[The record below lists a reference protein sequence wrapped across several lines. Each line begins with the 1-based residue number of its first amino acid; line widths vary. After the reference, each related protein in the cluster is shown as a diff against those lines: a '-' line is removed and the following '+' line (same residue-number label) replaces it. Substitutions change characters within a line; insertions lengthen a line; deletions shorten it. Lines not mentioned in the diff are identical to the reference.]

1 MDRGPYETTSQFN
14 FEDETPPIF
23 PNPNLVNWQNLGVEG
38 LSTFSYPTSMANE
51 GVCETLVDRNE
62 EMGNLNN
69 EEAPVP
75 QSGQRLNV
83 VNLLNEDGGYEDYDL
98 RDQMLKWIN
107 QMLMEDNV
115 EKQAYMFRQSA
126 ALKDAERSFYELIG
140 EEYPPSPNL
149 HRVPDL
155 DRNENYG
162 NDDSLCPNW
171 DSNPRDHV
179 PVGVASSTTSQSSSS
194 LGQGTVNDGTVDF
207 ATSTIT
213 IPDISNCIESV
224 EKGVRE
230 ASSFLPTRNSLL
242 VDGVGVEKNTGN
254 QDLLE
259 GRRGKKNMFREDM
272 HLAEERCY
280 KQSAIYVEPSVKQE
294 EFDEVLLCSE
304 EDESNLCHS
313 LRSVS
318 CDSKGSNRKKS
329 SGSKRAV
336 VDFRSLLTLCAQAVA
351 VEDIRTA
358 NDYLK
363 HIRQHSS
370 QTGDD
375 MQRLAHYFADA
386 LEARIAGSGT
396 RIYKALVK
404 YPRYA
409 ARALKAFHLYL
420 SSCPFR
426 KIANMFSNKTITTLA
441 QNASS
446 LHIIDFGIG
455 TLFGFQWPCLIQH
468 LSSRPGGPP
477 KLRITGI
484 DFPQSG
490 FRPAERAEGT
500 GRLLT
505 YYAQKFN
512 VPFEFNAIAKKWET
526 ITVEDLKIIEG
537 EVLVVNCLYR
547 LRNLLDDTVVVNSLS
562 PRDTVLKL
570 IHDVHPDV
578 FIHGILNS
586 ACNAPFF
593 TSRFRA
599 ALSHYSAVF
608 DMLEATIP
616 REVHERMLI
625 ESYIFGQQ
633 AMNAIACEDTERVE
647 RPETYKMW
655 QARNT
660 RAGFLQLPL
669 NREIVKMSMHMLK
682 LYHKEFVIDEDG
694 HWLLLGWKGR
704 ALFALSSWKPA

>member
-1 MDRGPYETTSQFN
+1 
-14 FEDETPPIF
+14 
-23 PNPNLVNWQNLGVEG
+23 
-38 LSTFSYPTSMANE
+38 MAND

-62 EMGNLNN
+62 EMGNLNS
-69 EEAPVP
+69 EEAPLP
-75 QSGQRLNV
+75 QSHQRL
-83 VNLLNEDGGYEDYDL
+83 LNEDYDL

-107 QMLMEDNV
+107 QMLMEDNAE
-115 EKQAYMFRQSA
+115 EKAYMLRQSA

-149 HRVPDL
+149 QRVPDL

-162 NDDSLCPNW
+162 NDDSLCPNR
-171 DSNPRDHV
+171 DPYPRELQTTSDH
-179 PVGVASSTTSQSSSS
+179 VASSTTFQSSSL

-207 ATSTIT
+207 AASSIT
-213 IPDISNCIESV
+213 IPDLSNCTESV

-242 VDGVGVEKNTGN
+242 VDGIGAKKNTGN
-254 QDLLE
+254 QDTLE
-259 GRRGKKNMFREDM
+259 GRRGTKNTLREDT
-272 HLAEERCY
+272 HLPEGRSY
-280 KQSAIYVEPSVKQE
+280 KQSAIYAEPSIKQE
-294 EFDEVLLCSE
+294 EFDKVLLWSG

-313 LRSVS
+313 LRGVL
-318 CDSKGSNRKKS
+318 CEGNDDSKGSNRKKS
-329 SGSKRAV
+329 SGKKPGSERTV
-336 VDFRSLLTLCAQAVA
+336 VDLRSLLMLCAQAVA

-363 HIRQHSS
+363 RIRQHSS

-375 MQRLAHYFADA
+375 MQRLAHYFADG

-396 RIYKALVK
+396 RIYKALMK

-409 ARALKAFHLYL
+409 ARALKAFQLYL
-420 SSCPFR
+420 SSCPFV
-426 KIANMFSNKTITTLA
+426 KISYLFSNKTITTLA

-446 LHIIDFGIG
+446 LHIIHFGIG
-455 TLFGFQWPCLIQH
+455 FLFGFQWPSLIQH

-490 FRPAERAEGT
+490 FRPAEKAEGT
-500 GRLLT
+500 GRLLA

-512 VPFEFNAIAKKWET
+512 VPFEFNAIAKQWET
-526 ITVEDLKIIEG
+526 ITVDDLKIIEG
-537 EVLVVNCLYR
+537 EVLVVNCIYQ
-547 LRNLLDDTVVVNSLS
+547 LRKVLDDTVVVNSLS

-570 IHDVHPDV
+570 IHEVHPDV

-586 ACNAPFF
+586 ACNSPLF

-608 DMLEATIP
+608 DMLEVTIP

-633 AMNAIACEDTERVE
+633 AMNTIACEDTERIE

-669 NREIVKMSMHMLK
+669 NREIVKMSMHTLK
-682 LYHKEFVIDEDG
+682 RYHKEFVIDEDG

-704 ALFALSSWKPA
+704 VIFALSSWKPA

>member
-1 MDRGPYETTSQFN
+1 
-14 FEDETPPIF
+14 
-23 PNPNLVNWQNLGVEG
+23 
-38 LSTFSYPTSMANE
+38 MANE

-62 EMGNLNN
+62 EMGNLNS
-69 EEAPVP
+69 EEAPLP
-75 QSGQRLNV
+75 QSHQR
-83 VNLLNEDGGYEDYDL
+83 LLNEDGGYEHYDL

-115 EKQAYMFRQSA
+115 EEKAYMSRQSA

-149 HRVPDL
+149 QRVPDL

-162 NDDSLCPNW
+162 NDDSLCPPNR
-171 DSNPRDHV
+171 DPYPRERQTTSDH
-179 PVGVASSTTSQSSSS
+179 VASSTTSQSSSL

-207 ATSTIT
+207 AASTVT
-213 IPDISNCIESV
+213 IPDISNFTESF
-224 EKGVRE
+224 EKGIRE
-230 ASSFLPTRNSLL
+230 ASSFLPTSNSLL
-242 VDGVGVEKNTGN
+242 VDGDGVGVEKNTGN

-259 GRRGKKNMFREDM
+259 GRRGKKNMFRDDM
-272 HLAEERCY
+272 HLPEGRCY
-280 KQSAIYVEPSVKQE
+280 KQSAIYAEPSIKQE

-313 LRSVS
+313 LRNVS
-318 CDSKGSNRKKS
+318 CESAMGNDDSKGSNRKKS
-329 SGSKRAV
+329 SGKKPGSNQAV
-336 VDFRSLLTLCAQAVA
+336 VDLRSLLMLCAQAVA

-363 HIRQHSS
+363 RIRQHSS

-375 MQRLAHYFADA
+375 MQRLTHYFADG

-396 RIYKALVK
+396 RIHKALVK

-409 ARALKAFHLYL
+409 ARALKAFKLYL
-420 SSCPFR
+420 SCCPFR
-426 KIANMFSNKTITTLA
+426 KISNMFSNKTITTVA

-500 GRLLT
+500 GRLLA
-505 YYAQKFN
+505 YYAEKFN
-512 VPFEFNAIAKKWET
+512 VPFEFNAIAKQWET

-537 EVLVVNCLYR
+537 EVLAVNCLYR
-547 LRNLLDDTVVVNSLS
+547 LRNLLDETVVVNSLN

-570 IHDVHPDV
+570 IHDVRPDV

-593 TSRFRA
+593 TSRFRV
-599 ALSHYSAVF
+599 ALSHYSTVF

-616 REVHERMLI
+616 REVPERMLI

-633 AMNAIACEDTERVE
+633 AMNTIACEDTERVE
-647 RPETYKMW
+647 RPETYKKW

-669 NREIVKMSMHMLK
+669 NREIVKMSVHMLK
-682 LYHKEFVIDEDG
+682 RYHKEFVIDEDG

-704 ALFALSSWKPA
+704 AIFALSSWKPA

>member
-1 MDRGPYETTSQFN
+1 
-14 FEDETPPIF
+14 
-23 PNPNLVNWQNLGVEG
+23 
-38 LSTFSYPTSMANE
+38 MANE
-51 GVCETLVDRNE
+51 GVYETLVDRNE
-62 EMGNLNN
+62 EMGNLNS
-69 EEAPVP
+69 EEAPLP

-98 RDQMLKWIN
+98 KGQMLNWIN

-115 EKQAYMFRQSA
+115 EEKAYMSQQSA

-149 HRVPDL
+149 QRVPDL
-155 DRNENYG
+155 DRNDNIGSGDNG
-162 NDDSLCPNW
+162 NDDSLCRNLDP
-171 DSNPRDHV
+171 NPREGQTTSDHV
-179 PVGVASSTTSQSSSS
+179 PVNVAS
-194 LGQGTVNDGTVDF
+194 
-207 ATSTIT
+207 STIT
-213 IPDISNCIESV
+213 IPDISNCTESV

-242 VDGVGVEKNTGN
+242 VDGVGAEKNTGN
-254 QDLLE
+254 QDALE
-259 GRRGKKNMFREDM
+259 GRRGTKNTLREDT
-272 HLAEERCY
+272 HLPEGRSY
-280 KQSAIYVEPSVKQE
+280 KQSAIYAEPSIKQE
-294 EFDEVLLCSE
+294 EFDKVLLSSG

-313 LRSVS
+313 LQGVLCESATGND
-318 CDSKGSNRKKS
+318 DSKGSNRKKKP
-329 SGSKRAV
+329 GSERTL
-336 VDFRSLLTLCAQAVA
+336 VDLRSLLTLCAQAVA
-351 VEDIRTA
+351 VQDIRTA
-358 NDYLK
+358 NDYFK
-363 HIRQHSS
+363 RIRQHSS

-375 MQRLAHYFADA
+375 MQRLAHYFAEA

-396 RIYKALVK
+396 RIYKVLMK

-409 ARALKAFHLYL
+409 ARALKAFQLYL
-420 SSCPFR
+420 SSCPFV
-426 KIANMFSNKTITTLA
+426 KISYLFSNKTITTLA

-446 LHIIDFGIG
+446 LHIIHFGIG
-455 TLFGFQWPCLIQH
+455 FLFGFQWPSLIQH

-490 FRPAERAEGT
+490 FRPAEKAEGT
-500 GRLLT
+500 GRLLA

-512 VPFEFNAIAKKWET
+512 VPFEFNAIAKQWET
-526 ITVEDLKIIEG
+526 ITVDDLKIIEG
-537 EVLVVNCLYR
+537 EVLVVNCIYQ
-547 LRNLLDDTVVVNSLS
+547 LRKVLDDTVVVNSLS

-570 IHDVHPDV
+570 IHEVHPDV

-586 ACNAPFF
+586 ACNSPLF

-608 DMLEATIP
+608 DMLEVTIP

-633 AMNAIACEDTERVE
+633 AMNTIACEDTERIE

-669 NREIVKMSMHMLK
+669 NREIVKMSMHTLK
-682 LYHKEFVIDEDG
+682 RYHKEFVIDEDG

-704 ALFALSSWKPA
+704 VIFALSSWKPA

>member
-1 MDRGPYETTSQFN
+1 
-14 FEDETPPIF
+14 
-23 PNPNLVNWQNLGVEG
+23 
-38 LSTFSYPTSMANE
+38 MANE
-51 GVCETLVDRNE
+51 GVCEILVDRNE
-62 EMGNLNN
+62 EMGNLNS
-69 EEAPVP
+69 EAPLP
-75 QSGQRLNV
+75 QSHQR
-83 VNLLNEDGGYEDYDL
+83 LLNEDGGYEHYDL

-107 QMLMEDNV
+107 QMLMEDNAE
-115 EKQAYMFRQSA
+115 EKAYMLRQSA

-149 HRVPDL
+149 QRVPDL

-162 NDDSLCPNW
+162 GSSYYGLGDNGNDDSLCPNR
-171 DSNPRDHV
+171 DPYPREHQTTSDHV
-179 PVGVASSTTSQSSSS
+179 PVNVAS
-194 LGQGTVNDGTVDF
+194 N
-207 ATSTIT
+207 TIT
-213 IPDISNCIESV
+213 IPDISNCTESV

-242 VDGVGVEKNTGN
+242 VDGIGAEKNTGN
-254 QDLLE
+254 QDTLE
-259 GRRGKKNMFREDM
+259 GRRGTKNTLREDM
-272 HLAEERCY
+272 HLAEGRSY
-280 KQSAIYVEPSVKQE
+280 KQSAIYAEPSIKQE
-294 EFDEVLLCSE
+294 EFDKVLLYSG
-304 EDESNLCHS
+304 EDESSLCHS
-313 LRSVS
+313 LRGVLCESATGND
-318 CDSKGSNRKKS
+318 DSKGSNRKKKP
-329 SGSKRAV
+329 GSERTV
-336 VDFRSLLTLCAQAVA
+336 VDLRSLLTLCAQAIA

-363 HIRQHSS
+363 RIRQHSS

-375 MQRLAHYFADA
+375 MQRLAHYFADG

-396 RIYKALVK
+396 RIYKALMK

-409 ARALKAFHLYL
+409 ARALKAFQLYC
-420 SSCPFR
+420 SSCPFL
-426 KIANMFSNKTITTLA
+426 KISYLFSNKTITTLA

-490 FRPAERAEGT
+490 FRPAEKAEGT
-500 GRLLT
+500 GRLLS
-505 YYAQKFN
+505 YYAEKFN
-512 VPFEFNAIAKKWET
+512 VPFEFNAIAKQWET
-526 ITVEDLKIIEG
+526 ITVDDLKIIEG
-537 EVLVVNCLYR
+537 EVLVVNCIYQ
-547 LRNLLDDTVVVNSLS
+547 LRKLLDDTVVVNSLS

-570 IHDVHPDV
+570 IHELHPDV

-586 ACNAPFF
+586 ACNSPLF

-608 DMLEATIP
+608 DMLEVTIP

-655 QARNT
+655 QTRNT

-682 LYHKEFVIDEDG
+682 RYHKEFVIDEDG

-704 ALFALSSWKPA
+704 AIFALSSWKPA